1 MSTETA
7 TVLNTL
13 QLVGYG
19 KNPWWND
26 EALRA
31 KLGSESP
38 LYPGPIPREDIVRRL
53 FAWQAEP
60 AALLAMSSA
69 GMTDVTGWVANVRND
84 TGAVLGIVSESY
96 AIHQYEATLLD
107 GTANIIGD
115 GLGYA
120 SAGLLKGGARA
131 YVSVSTSEIVSTAE
145 GVDFLPYL
153 AAYTSH
159 DGSWHS
165 GYKACVTLVVCD
177 NTAAIMQAER
187 HGPGAADAKIRHSRL
202 SVPRLASAQ
211 DALSRIYQ
219 TADAFSAQIKTL
231 CETAVTDAQWRA
243 IVDELAPAPDKDASA
258 RAATLGH
265 AKRDELFRLAR
276 YDLRCAPWYGTAF
289 GAVQTV
295 STYVQHAQTV
305 RGAERSERNVISTID
320 GTFDKVDAAT
330 LATVG
335 RVLAR
340 V

>member
-1 MSTETA
+1 MSTETT

-165 GYKACVTLVVCD
+165 GYKACVTLPLCD
-177 NTAAIMQAER
+177 NTMGMILAER
-187 HGPGAADAKIRHSRL
+187 HGASAADAKIRHSRL

-219 TADAFSAQIKTL
+219 TADAFSAQVKAL
-231 CETAVTDAQWRA
+231 CETAVSDAAWRA
-243 IVDELAPAPDKDASA
+243 IVEAIAPTPAADATP

-265 AKRDELFRLAR
+265 AKRDELFRLAKH
-276 YDLRCAPWYGTAF
+276 DVRCAPWFGTAF

-295 STYVQHAQTV
+295 NTYWHWSQSV
-305 RGAERSERNVISTID
+305 RATRDERNMIAALD
-320 GTFDKVDAAT
+320 GTLDKLDASTVAI
-330 LATVG
+330 VG
-335 RVLAR
+335 RVLACA
-340 V
+340 